1 MLGLLPL
8 IAFLALFVFIGN
20 HYTNW
25 GWRKSFLR
33 SILLSG
39 SYVVLLTE
47 ALSIFRGINR
57 AILTIS
63 WLVPFFLFAGWM
75 VKRVRNGESIQLPV
89 ISIPQGL
96 FQRALLIFIFI
107 VLLLTAFIAW
117 TWQLNTWDS
126 LRYHMPRVAHWS
138 QLKSVQHYAT
148 GIEVQNGIGPFAEYA
163 ILHTYVLSGV
173 DRWANFIEWIAMVA
187 SLVGG
192 SYLARQ
198 LGGGKTSQA
207 LTVAIMVSLPMGIAQ
222 ATSTMTDYV
231 VSFFLLATAIEAVS
245 IHQGERDPLTFVFLG
260 LSVGLAIGVKPTAYA
275 YLLPFAFYIVIIMI
289 SQMKFSR
296 IFKYSV
302 LVLLIVVVLNAG
314 QFIRNIETYDY
325 PIGAPSLAA
334 EQSNELKTFRG
345 LISNIVRHA
354 SLHAGTP
361 WETVNAFVYKGIIKI
376 HLLVDLAMDDPRT
389 TSIGPFMFWPPR
401 KEESFAGN
409 SLHAYSFILISILA
423 FIFFRKFSP
432 RLFIFMFVMISTFV
446 VFCFVFKWQV
456 FSSRYHLPFFVLFAP
471 VAGVCLEG
479 ILPKKLN
486 FLLGIGFIILA
497 WPWLLNLENRP
508 LIAYVSTL
516 QSSSFTQIIRKVS
529 YPGQRE
535 YDAYKAITDKIV
547 DANCSTVAIMIS
559 GNGTEYPFWANLGA
573 PRDDLEIQWVVVG
586 TPSDKY
592 MDESFEP
599 CAAIC
604 QYCPKEWT
612 TFRDLMLV
620 YEDHNHQ
627 LFLKEQ

>member
-1 MLGLLPL
+1 M
-8 IAFLALFVFIGN
+8 
-20 HYTNW
+20 
-25 GWRKSFLR
+25 
-33 SILLSG
+33 
-39 SYVVLLTE
+39 
-47 ALSIFRGINR
+47 
-57 AILTIS
+57 
-63 WLVPFFLFAGWM
+63 
-75 VKRVRNGESIQLPV
+75 
-89 ISIPQGL
+89 
-96 FQRALLIFIFI
+96 
-107 VLLLTAFIAW
+107 
-117 TWQLNTWDS
+117 
-126 LRYHMPRVAHWS
+126 
-138 QLKSVQHYAT
+138 
-148 GIEVQNGIGPFAEYA
+148 
-163 ILHTYVLSGV
+163 
-173 DRWANFIEWIAMVA
+173 
-187 SLVGG
+187 
-192 SYLARQ
+192 
-198 LGGGKTSQA
+198 
-207 LTVAIMVSLPMGIAQ
+207 
-222 ATSTMTDYV
+222 
-231 VSFFLLATAIEAVS
+231 
-245 IHQGERDPLTFVFLG
+245 
-260 LSVGLAIGVKPTAYA
+260 
-275 YLLPFAFYIVIIMI
+275 
-289 SQMKFSR
+289 
-296 IFKYSV
+296 
-302 LVLLIVVVLNAG
+302 
-314 QFIRNIETYDY
+314 
-325 PIGAPSLAA
+325 
-334 EQSNELKTFRG
+334 
-345 LISNIVRHA
+345 ISNIVRHA

-432 RLFIFMFVMISTFV
+432 RLFIFMFVVISTFV

-516 QSSSFTQIIRKVS
+516 QSSSFTQMIRKVS